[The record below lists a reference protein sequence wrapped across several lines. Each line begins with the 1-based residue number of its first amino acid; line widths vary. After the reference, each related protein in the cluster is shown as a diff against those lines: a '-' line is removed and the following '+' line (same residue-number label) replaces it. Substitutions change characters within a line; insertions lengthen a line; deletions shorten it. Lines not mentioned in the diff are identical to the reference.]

1 MSTPKE
7 WKWVRLGEV
16 IQEALPGFACGKR
29 AGSEG
34 FIQLRMNNISGNG
47 QLNLSSVL
55 RVPATK
61 EQIERY
67 RLIPGDV
74 IFNNTNSAEL
84 VGKTTLFDEIDGIF
98 LYSNHLTRLRPV
110 FKVLDSSYLAL
121 WLQLQWYLRIF
132 ERICN
137 RWIGQAAVQR
147 EKLLNL
153 EIPLPCFS
161 EQKRI
166 AAKIQRLIHEVE
178 RARTACEKQLDT
190 VKALPSA
197 YLREVFESEEAKKWE
212 RKRLGQIC
220 YRIIGGGTP
229 SRGHSEYWGDPI
241 YWLSPSELKE
251 NKINYIKKTK
261 EKITE
266 EGSRNSNAKLIPL
279 KSVLLSCTAS
289 VGKVAINEVPLST
302 NQQFNSFVLRDTI
315 AIPEYI
321 AYYLIYKR
329 DNIKQ
334 LGGKTTFTFISKDE
348 IANLLVFIPSLSIQH
363 RIVVKLKEK
372 MAQVEELRTGI
383 EKQLESI
390 NALPQAILRKAFK
403 GEL

>member
-1 MSTPKE
+1 MKEHPLPKA
-7 WKWVRLGEV
+7 WKWMKLDEV
-16 IQEALPGFACGKR
+16 CIATKNRDPRITPDLSFR
-29 AGSEG
+29 YVD
-34 FIQLRMNNISGNG
+34 I
-47 QLNLSSVL
+47 SSVNNRL
-55 RVPATK
+55 KRIIDTRTILGKDAPSRAR
-61 EQIERY
+61 QI
-67 RLIPGDV
+67 IKANDV
-74 IFNNTNSAEL
+74 IVSMTRPNLNAVALVPEDLNN
-84 VGKTTLFDEIDGIF
+84 EICSTGF
-98 LYSNHLTRLRPV
+98 CVLRPTEFIGALFLFEFV
-110 FKVLDSSYLAL
+110 QSKYFIETVSGKVRGMLYPAITDN
-121 WLQLQWYLRIF
+121 Q
-132 ERICN
+132 
-137 RWIGQAAVQR
+137 VR
-147 EKLLNL
+147 EVN
-153 EIPLPCFS
+153 IPIPPLP

-166 AAKIQRLIHEVE
+166 AIKTQELIQDVE
-178 RARTACEKQLDT
+178 RARIACEKQLEAA
-190 VKALPSA
+190 KALSSA

-212 RKRLGQIC
+212 KKRLGQIC

-329 DNIKQ
+329 DDIKQ

-363 RIVVKLKEK
+363 RIIVKLKEK

-390 NALPQAILRKAFK
+390 NALPQEILKKAFK